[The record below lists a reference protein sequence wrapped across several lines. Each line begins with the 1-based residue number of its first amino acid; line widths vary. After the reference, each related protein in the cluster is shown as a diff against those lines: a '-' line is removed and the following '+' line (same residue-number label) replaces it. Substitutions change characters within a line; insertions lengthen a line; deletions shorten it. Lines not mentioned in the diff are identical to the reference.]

1 VHDTH
6 HDEEEATSVSTDMV
20 ICAEDF
26 SEFANTNAIVET
38 EEKLQQ
44 QNLSVP
50 SNVIVKTEDKT
61 KSVSG
66 SVELQ
71 EFESSNSK
79 SYHSEVNNRYHLGE
93 LMSSCGQP
101 VMRQDP
107 CSDSESDIS
116 GSSSDASV
124 TDIIPMLDELNP
136 PVNLGYDHPYS
147 TFRDRLNS
155 SSDD

>member
-71 EFESSNSK
+71 EFERVL
-79 SYHSEVNNRYHLGE
+79 SYKNLK
-93 LMSSCGQP
+93 
-101 VMRQDP
+101 
-107 CSDSESDIS
+107 
-116 GSSSDASV
+116 AA
-124 TDIIPMLDELNP
+124 IPK
-136 PVNLGYDHPYS
+136 VI
-147 TFRDRLNS
+147 TVK
-155 SSDD
+155 